1 MADVKAVLAQ
11 YLEITALVIKME
23 QRATINISIGNN
35 IKFEFCNK
43 DGTMASTK
51 RKVSPSQ
58 MKRNQERK
66 LNYDRKKMLE
76 TADLNE
82 NEINDDVLVDAKD
95 LVKIEPGD
103 QNENDLDKTTSD
115 AETQTENVLTKS
127 VGTCTDDEFERL
139 EVKLELDSN
148 GKINGKENEVILE
161 MKMSHDFNNWEAI
174 EKHVE
179 EKLGMNLIG
188 KPWIANNGRQFIT
201 VGFKTLRRNFEEW
214 KIKTFNWQDSGIQ
227 AVTSSRLYR

>member
-1 MADVKAVLAQ
+1 M
-11 YLEITALVIKME
+11 
-23 QRATINISIGNN
+23 
-35 IKFEFCNK
+35 
-43 DGTMASTK
+43 
-51 RKVSPSQ
+51 
-58 MKRNQERK
+58 
-66 LNYDRKKMLE
+66 
-76 TADLNE
+76 
-82 NEINDDVLVDAKD
+82 
-95 LVKIEPGD
+95 
-103 QNENDLDKTTSD
+103 DKTTSD